1 MKKQVKAETSRIPD
15 FTVKAVKSKGK
26 GRPGA
31 TRIPDFTMKAVNPK
45 SKSAAVLSVSPS
57 AWMVWEKCAL
67 SLQAVK
73 SSLVLERDEYAKEGT
88 RLHSAI
94 AQVLEGKAK
103 YAADGDDAALMRFAV
118 ETVERELNGDTPF
131 VVECGLRSK
140 AKNIQF
146 SGTADVIFMLGDTVT
161 VIDFKTGW
169 REVEAQGNSQ
179 LKLYAHMAADAHIR
193 KWKGIIINARFNSVF
208 YTGGEIEPLYLSN
221 TAIDINFRTA
231 KKQFQ
236 TGNHCA
242 YCQRLSICKKIR
254 AEIVKW
260 TRPGAI
266 DSITRTPEKLAE
278 ALRLAKPAEKLF
290 ETIKKEAQLF
300 IDLGGAIPGV
310 AVEYTAG
317 TRAWPR
323 DLNLS
328 DIADNIGLKL
338 KDMIEEKIV
347 SPAQA
352 EKRGADKDAI
362 NSIAIRPP
370 RKGFKFV

>member
-1 MKKQVKAETSRIPD
+1 MKKQLKEKKPKAAP
-15 FTVKAVKSKGK
+15 KPLKSKA
-26 GRPGA
+26 PA
-31 TRIPDFTMKAVNPK
+31 
-45 SKSAAVLSVSPS
+45 LSVSPS

-73 SSLVLERDEYAKEGT
+73 SPIVLERDEYAKEGT
-88 RLHSAI
+88 RLHKAI
-94 AQVLEGKAK
+94 EQTLRGEAPVIE
-103 YAADGDDAALMRFAV
+103 DSDDAALVRFAV
-118 ETVERELNGDTPF
+118 ETTRRELDGNVNF
-131 VVECGLRSK
+131 AVESGLS
-140 AKNIQF
+140 AKIKNVTF
-146 SGTADVIFMLGDTVT
+146 TGTADCIATKGDTVT
-161 VIDFKTGW
+161 IIDHKMGW
-169 REVEAQGNSQ
+169 REVDAEGNSQ
-179 LKLYAHMAADAHIR
+179 LKLYAHLAARIDNTIDH
-193 KWKGIIINARFNSVF
+193 WKGIIINARFNSVA
-208 YTGGEIEPLYLSN
+208 YTGGDIDDDYLIIV
-221 TAIDINFRTA
+221 ADDLIARTA

-254 AEIVKW
+254 ADIMKW

-300 IDLGGAIPGV
+300 MDLGGVIPGV

-323 DLNLS
+323 DMEVKE
-328 DIADNIGLKL
+328 IAGKIGIDEN
-338 KDMIEEKIV
+338 DMYDVKIV

-352 EKRGADKDAI
+352 EKAGANKDAI
-362 NSIAIRPP
+362 NALAIRPP
-370 RKGFKFV
+370 RKGFKFI

>member
-1 MKKQVKAETSRIPD
+1 MKKQLKEKKPKAAP
-15 FTVKAVKSKGK
+15 VKSK
-26 GRPGA
+26 
-31 TRIPDFTMKAVNPK
+31 
-45 SKSAAVLSVSPS
+45 AAPLFVSPS

-88 RLHSAI
+88 RLHGLI
-94 AQVLEGKAK
+94 
-103 YAADGDDAALMRFAV
+103 ADGLRGCKMVLDDPDDAALVRFAV
-118 ETVERELNGDTPF
+118 ETTRRELDGNVNF
-131 VVECGLRSK
+131 AVESGLS
-140 AKNIQF
+140 AKIKNVTF
-146 SGTADVIFMLGDTVT
+146 TGTADCLATKTDTVT
-161 VIDFKTGW
+161 VIDHKMGW
-169 REVEAQGNSQ
+169 REVEAEGNSQ
-179 LKLYAHMAADAHIR
+179 LKLYAHIEAASNKKICR
-193 KWKGIIINARFNSVF
+193 WKGIIINARFNSVS
-208 YTGGEIEPLYLSN
+208 YTTGDIDPRYLATVAN
-221 TAIDINFRTA
+221 DLIARTA

-242 YCQRLSICKKIR
+242 YCQRLSICSKIR

-260 TRPGAI
+260 TKPGAI

-300 IDLGGAIPGV
+300 MDLGGVIPGV

-323 DLNLS
+323 DMEVKE
-328 DIADNIGLKL
+328 IAGKIGIDEN
-338 KDMIEEKIV
+338 DMYDVKII

-352 EKRGADKDAI
+352 EKAGANKEAI
-362 NSIAIRPP
+362 NALAIRPP
-370 RKGFKFV
+370 RKGFKFI